1 MSCIGTDS
9 GQKERHIRWT
19 IHRAEEARVSK
30 SLSVFFFSM
39 WCLYFQV
46 FSIHILDERI
56 VERFKKKK
64 RMSDKN
70 SGFLLN
76 S

>member
-46 FSIHILDERI
+46 FSIHTLDERI